1 MLVHRRRN
9 FGKNTKLCCKLGMGN
24 NRNDKKSFCTRTT
37 IVLYITFFFLT
48 PFPNLGVESLK
59 HHTLH
64 WMMHL
69 LRKNHGVE
77 EKVSTYIY
85 VRELVQFIR
94 KRIVDNFNHHL
105 KAPS

>member
-1 MLVHRRRN
+1 MLVIDAEILSKIESCAVN
-9 FGKNTKLCCKLGMGN
+9 WATIEMT
-24 NRNDKKSFCTRTT
+24 KKSFCTRTT

-77 EKVSTYIY
+77 EKGSTYIY